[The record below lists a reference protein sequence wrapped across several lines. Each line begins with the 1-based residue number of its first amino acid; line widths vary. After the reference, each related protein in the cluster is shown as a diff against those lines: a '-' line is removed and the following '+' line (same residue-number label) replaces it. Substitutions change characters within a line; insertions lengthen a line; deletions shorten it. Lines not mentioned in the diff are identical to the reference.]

1 VYVRVAGIAEG
12 GVCVLPREVELARP
26 VPNPFR
32 RTARIAYALPT
43 RAPVRL
49 AVFDLAGREVAR
61 LVDGERPAGRHQAR
75 LDASALANGVYFC
88 RLQAGGADRTVKLV
102 VQR

>member
-1 VYVRVAGIAEG
+1 
-12 GVCVLPREVELARP
+12 VLPREVELARP
-26 VPNPFR
+26 APNPFS
-32 RTARIAYALPT
+32 RTTRIGYALPAP
-43 RAPVRL
+43 APVRL

-75 LDASALANGVYFC
+75 LDASALANGIYFC
-88 RLQAGGADRTVKLV
+88 RLRAAGETRTAKLV